1 MPLPS
6 LSQTSPKGVGLGL
19 RLKLARELLSSERSA
34 ADFLEIAPENYLRV
48 GGERARLL
56 DAARERWPVVCHGLA
71 GDLAGAAPLDRELL
85 VALRAFL
92 ERVGAHWYSDHLCL
106 THVAGGEFHDLLP
119 LPFSVEAARRAAQRI
134 REVREHLE
142 LPIAVE
148 NISAYA
154 RMPGGE
160 MEEPD
165 FVRFVV
171 EESDS
176 LLLLDVNNVY
186 VNAVNFGFDPRDY
199 IARLP
204 LERVVQIHIAG
215 HTEERPGLLIDTHG
229 APVIDPVFE
238 LLEWTLPK
246 LPRPVPVLLER
257 DHHIPPLAELEQEMR
272 RLQQIIGAGS
282 PREAADG

>member
-1 MPLPS
+1 MTISTLPETS
-6 LSQTSPKGVGLGL
+6 LVGVGLGL
-19 RLKLARELLSSERSA
+19 RLKLAKELLSAEKSS

-71 GDLAGAAPLDRELL
+71 GDLAGAAPLDLDLLQELRGF
-85 VALRAFL
+85 LR
-92 ERVGAHWYSDHLCL
+92 RVGACWYSDHLCF

-119 LPFSVEAARRAAQRI
+119 LPFSFEAGQRAAQRI
-134 REVREHLE
+134 REVRELLE
-142 LPIAVE
+142 LPMAVE

-160 MEEPD
+160 MDEPD

-186 VNAVNFGFDPRDY
+186 VNSVNFGFDPREY
-199 IARLP
+199 ISRLP
-204 LERVVQIHIAG
+204 LDRVVQIHIAG
-215 HTEERPGLLIDTHG
+215 HAEERPGLLIDTHG
-229 APVIDPVFE
+229 APIIDPVYA
-238 LLEWTLPK
+238 LLEWTLP
-246 LPRPVPVLLER
+246 R
-257 DHHIPPLAELEQEMR
+257 
-272 RLQQIIGAGS
+272 
-282 PREAADG
+282 